1 MGKGR
6 TIAQTLRIR
15 AYNGPG
21 AGSRSPRYSLGYTNF
36 SGPTLVKTRL
46 PPPFRTFVLMQRL
59 DLKQLLSQKLSP
71 QQIQFIK
78 LLQIPTAELET
89 RIKEEMEVNPALEED
104 EPDDTEEMERDEDDG
119 DEADDDP
126 DASLDNDE
134 NTLEEDFDD
143 RNNDQEMAD
152 ELPEPEIQ
160 PKDEGPADTEANA
173 DTTDLDLSDYLN
185 DDEIAGYK
193 MQGDGPGEEE
203 ERDTP
208 LADTS
213 GSLLD
218 SLLDQLHFASLNE
231 RQEAIGQQLIGSI
244 DGDGYI
250 RRDLSA
256 IANDLAFS
264 QNLEVT
270 VAEIEAVL
278 RVVQGFDPPGIAAR
292 DLPECLL
299 LQLERRPQD
308 EATTNAERILTDTF
322 EEFSKKHY
330 PRIQQKLDL
339 EDDELKEAISV
350 ILKLNPKPGGSGP
363 SGLGKTQYLMPDFI
377 LTNDNGVFNLTLN
390 ARNAPELRVSP
401 AYTEMF
407 RTYDKAAKKDTKMK
421 EAVTFVKQKLDSAKW
436 FIDAIRQ
443 RQNTLL
449 RTMNAIVELQTEFF
463 VEGDEGKLRPMI
475 LKDIAQRISMDIS
488 TVSRVANSKS
498 IQTEFGIYPL
508 KYFFSEGIATDSGED
523 ASSREVKSILKELI
537 GKESKERPLSDDKL
551 EKMLNARGY
560 NIARRTVAKYREQ
573 LNIPVARL
581 RKEL

>member
-1 MGKGR
+1 
-6 TIAQTLRIR
+6 
-15 AYNGPG
+15 
-21 AGSRSPRYSLGYTNF
+21 
-36 SGPTLVKTRL
+36 
-46 PPPFRTFVLMQRL
+46 MQRL

-104 EPDDTEEMERDEDDG
+104 EPDDAEELDRDDDS
-119 DEADDDP
+119 DDSDDP

-134 NTLEEDFDD
+134 NTLDEDFED
-143 RNNDQEMAD
+143 RSSNDAEMAD
-152 ELPEPEIQ
+152 DMPEPDLS
-160 PKDEGPADTEANA
+160 PKDEGPADSEAAA
-173 DTTDLDLSDYLN
+173 DNTDLDLSDYLN

-218 SLLDQLHFASLNE
+218 SLLDQLHFADLDE

-270 VAEIEAVL
+270 VKEIEAVL
-278 RVVQGFDPPGIAAR
+278 RVVQQFDPPGIAAR

-308 EATTNAERILTDTF
+308 ENTVNAERILTETF

-339 EDDELKEAISV
+339 EDDELKEAINV

-363 SGLGKTQYLMPDFI
+363 TGLGKTQYLMPDFI
-377 LTNDNGVFNLTLN
+377 LTNDNGVLNLTLN

-407 RTYDKAAKKDTKMK
+407 RTYDKAAKKDQKMK

-449 RTMNAIVELQTEFF
+449 RTMNAIVELQRDFF
-463 VEGDEGKLRPMI
+463 MEGDEGKLKPMI
-475 LKDIAQRISMDIS
+475 LKDIATRIGMDIS

-498 IQTEFGIYPL
+498 VQTEFGIYPL

-523 ASSREVKSILKELI
+523 ASSREVKSILKDLI